1 MKQHSPACERNRAP
15 ILEQL
20 QALLPPSGL
29 VLEIASGSGQHA
41 VHFAA
46 GLPGLHWQP
55 TDADPVALASVAAW
69 RAEAAL
75 PNLLPPLALSV
86 LEPWPIAQA
95 DAIFCANMVHISP
108 WECTLALLAGAAR
121 VLPPGGR
128 LVLYGPY
135 RRDGQ
140 MVASNVA
147 FDESLRRRDPRWGVR
162 DLEAL
167 LAAATGFSLER
178 IVEMPANNLIVSLSR
193 DAG

>member
-108 WECTLALLAGAAR
+108 WECTLALLAGAAQ

>member
-86 LEPWPIAQA
+86 LEPWPIARA
-95 DAIFCANMVHISP
+95 DAVFCANMVHISP
-108 WECTLALLAGAAR
+108 WECTLALLAGAAQ

>member
-46 GLPGLHWQP
+46 GLPGLRWQP

-95 DAIFCANMVHISP
+95 DAVFCANMVHISP

-121 VLPPGGR
+121 ALSPGGR

-167 LAAATGFSLER
+167 VAAARGFSLER
-178 IVEMPANNLIVSLSR
+178 VIEMPANNLIVSLSR

>member
-46 GLPGLHWQP
+46 GLPGLRWQP